1 MIISCLLLL
10 LGEFASVCSGAL
22 RCVVKFLVNDL
33 FSFFTR
39 ALNAM
44 KFPVRTAFTV
54 SHKFGYEVS
63 IFSLNSR
70 KPLISFFISS
80 LTKLSLSRELFSFHV
95 YVVFLWLLLFVI
107 EDQPY
112 AMVILLDTWDYFGLL
127 VLGEVCSVTNYIV
140 SFGEETMRC

>member
-1 MIISCLLLL
+1 M
-10 LGEFASVCSGAL
+10 
-22 RCVVKFLVNDL
+22 N
-33 FSFFTR
+33 
-39 ALNAM
+39 
-44 KFPVRTAFTV
+44 FPLITAFSV